1 MTDGSSS
8 SEYKD
13 SYAEHDDTG
22 VFETAADFF
31 SLLSL
36 AIIYMAVIFGLA
48 GGSGELVNVE
58 RLSAGGSG
66 ATVPFDPTTAFVGI
80 LPRESGMLVRL
91 QTPSGEVVLERVWPI
106 TEDGERASIE
116 WVLATLGGDH
126 KVEKVVCFVSQ
137 DEDRGE
143 VHRAFHRMISR
154 LRERYQVSM
163 RS

>member
-1 MTDGSSS
+1 MTGGVSSPGSVDYHV
-8 SEYKD
+8 E
-13 SYAEHDDTG
+13 ADDAG

-48 GGSGELVNVE
+48 GGSGDLVNVE
-58 RLSAGGSG
+58 RLSSGGSG

-91 QTPSGEVVLERVWPI
+91 QTPSGEVLLEQVWPI

-137 DEDRGE
+137 EEDRGE
-143 VHRAFHRMISR
+143 VHRTFHRMISR
-154 LRERYQVSM
+154 LRERYQVSI